1 MNNKKD
7 SNAALDVQNIH
18 YEINDK
24 IDVGLLILSI
34 FIPVVGL
41 VLYFL
46 QKENKPNA
54 SKKYGITGLVM
65 LIVSLVFAVSMS
77 AVAVRNVSDS
87 AKGETSVIS
96 QLIESK
102 DDSKEK
108 DSKNKSAKSFIDYN
122 NRKLMI
128 NGHTYILGKTT
139 LQEMMDDGVVFDDDF
154 AYRANS
160 VVDANKSDS
169 GTIVLS
175 EGWNTY
181 VHFSNFE
188 ENTTKTLKDC
198 VLSAVYFTVKE
209 DQEQRIIEFPF
220 SLKMTENKLKK
231 IAGKPTYT
239 SKHKFDDQKIKR
251 YEYKT
256 KSKSHYMDSGY
267 SFEFVNGKL
276 KYIVMDWTP

>member
-7 SNAALDVQNIH
+7 SKAELDVQDIH

-24 IDVGLLILSI
+24 IDVGLLVLSI
-34 FIPVVGL
+34 FVPVVGL

-65 LIVSLVFAVSMS
+65 LIVSLVLAISIS
-77 AVAVRNVSDS
+77 TVAIRNVSDNT
-87 AKGETSVIS
+87 KNETSIIS

-108 DSKNKSAKSFIDYN
+108 GSKNKSTKSFIDYD

-128 NGHTYILGKTT
+128 NGHTYTLGKTT
-139 LQEMMDDGVVFDDDF
+139 LQEMIDDGVVFDDDF
-154 AYRANS
+154 AYRANNI
-160 VVDANKSDS
+160 VDADKSDS
-169 GTIVLS
+169 GTIVL
-175 EGWNTY
+175 GDNWNAY

-209 DQEQRIIEFPF
+209 DREQKIIEFPF

-231 IAGKPTYT
+231 TAGKPTYT
-239 SKHKFDDQKIKR
+239 SKNKFDDQKIKR

>member
-7 SNAALDVQNIH
+7 SKAELDVQDIH

-34 FIPVVGL
+34 FVPVVGL

-65 LIVSLVFAVSMS
+65 LIVSLVFAISIS
-77 AVAVRNVSDS
+77 TVAIRNISGN
-87 AKGETSVIS
+87 AKDETNIIS

-102 DDSKEK
+102 DNSKEK
-108 DSKNKSAKSFIDYN
+108 NSKNKSTKSFVDYD

-128 NGHTYILGKTT
+128 NGHTYTLGKTT
-139 LQEMMDDGVVFDDDF
+139 LQEMIDDGVVFDDDF

-160 VVDANKSDS
+160 IVDADKSDS

-175 EGWNTY
+175 EGWNAY

-239 SKHKFDDQKIKR
+239 SKNKFDDQKIKR

-256 KSKSHYMDSGY
+256 KSKSHYTDSGY

>member
-1 MNNKKD
+1 MDNKKD
-7 SNAALDVQNIH
+7 SKATLDVQNIH

-24 IDVGLLILSI
+24 IDIGLLILSI
-34 FIPVVGL
+34 FVPVVGL

-65 LIVSLVFAVSMS
+65 LIVSVVFAISIS
-77 AVAVRNVSDS
+77 TIAVCNVSS
-87 AKGETSVIS
+87 NPKGETSIIS
-96 QLIESK
+96 QLVNSK
-102 DDSKEK
+102 DSSREK
-108 DSKNKSAKSFIDYN
+108 DSKSKSTKSFINYN

-128 NGHTYILGKTT
+128 NGHTYVLGKTT
-139 LQEMMDDGVVFDDDF
+139 LQDMIDDGVVFDDDF

-175 EGWNTY
+175 EDWNAY

-209 DQEQRIIEFPF
+209 DQEQETIEFPF

-231 IAGKPTYT
+231 TAGKPTYT
-239 SKHKFDDQKIKR
+239 SKNKFDKQKIKR

-267 SFEFVNGKL
+267 SFEFVDGKL
-276 KYIVMDWTP
+276 KYVVMDWTP

>member
-7 SNAALDVQNIH
+7 SKAELDVQDIH

-34 FIPVVGL
+34 FVPVVGL

-65 LIVSLVFAVSMS
+65 LIVSFIFAISIS
-77 AVAVRNVSDS
+77 TVAIRNVSDNT
-87 AKGETSVIS
+87 KNETSIIS

-108 DSKNKSAKSFIDYN
+108 DSKNKSTKSFIDYE

-128 NGHTYILGKTT
+128 NGHTYTLGKTT
-139 LQEMMDDGVVFDDDF
+139 LQEMIDDGVVFDDDF
-154 AYRANS
+154 AYRANNI
-160 VVDANKSDS
+160 VDADKSDS
-169 GTIVLS
+169 GTIVL
-175 EGWNTY
+175 GDNWNAY

-209 DQEQRIIEFPF
+209 DQEQKIIEFPF

-231 IAGKPTYT
+231 TAGKPTYT
-239 SKHKFDDQKIKR
+239 SKNKFDDQKIKR

>member
-7 SNAALDVQNIH
+7 SKAELDVQDIH

-34 FIPVVGL
+34 FVPVVGL
-41 VLYFL
+41 VLCFL

-65 LIVSLVFAVSMS
+65 LIVSLVFAISIS
-77 AVAVRNVSDS
+77 TVAIRNVSDNT
-87 AKGETSVIS
+87 KNETSIIS

-108 DSKNKSAKSFIDYN
+108 DSKNKSTKSFIDYD

-128 NGHTYILGKTT
+128 NGHTYTLGKTT
-139 LQEMMDDGVVFDDDF
+139 LQEMIDDGVVFDDDF
-154 AYRANS
+154 AYRANNI
-160 VVDANKSDS
+160 VDADKSDS
-169 GTIVLS
+169 GTIVL
-175 EGWNTY
+175 GDNWNAY

-209 DQEQRIIEFPF
+209 DQEQKIIEFPF

-231 IAGKPTYT
+231 AAGKPTYT
-239 SKHKFDDQKIKR
+239 SKNKFDDQKIKR

>member
-7 SNAALDVQNIH
+7 SKAELDVQDIH

-34 FIPVVGL
+34 FVPVVGL

-65 LIVSLVFAVSMS
+65 LIVSLIFAISIS
-77 AVAVRNVSDS
+77 TVAIRNVSDNT
-87 AKGETSVIS
+87 KNETSIIS

-108 DSKNKSAKSFIDYN
+108 GSKNKSTKSFIDYD

-128 NGHTYILGKTT
+128 NGHTYTLGKTT
-139 LQEMMDDGVVFDDDF
+139 LQEMIDDGVVFDDDF
-154 AYRANS
+154 AYRANNI
-160 VVDANKSDS
+160 VDADKSDS
-169 GTIVLS
+169 GTIVL
-175 EGWNTY
+175 GDNWNAY

-198 VLSAVYFTVKE
+198 VLSAVCFTVKE
-209 DQEQRIIEFPF
+209 DQEQKIIEFPF

-231 IAGKPTYT
+231 TAGKPTYT
-239 SKHKFDDQKIKR
+239 SKNKFDDQKIKR

>member
-7 SNAALDVQNIH
+7 SKAELDVQDIH

-34 FIPVVGL
+34 FVPVVGL

-65 LIVSLVFAVSMS
+65 LIVSLIFAISIS
-77 AVAVRNVSDS
+77 TVAIRNVSDNT
-87 AKGETSVIS
+87 KNETSIIS

-108 DSKNKSAKSFIDYN
+108 DSKNKSTKSFIDYD

-128 NGHTYILGKTT
+128 NGHTYTLGKTT
-139 LQEMMDDGVVFDDDF
+139 LQEMIDDGVVFDDDF
-154 AYRANS
+154 AYRANNI
-160 VVDANKSDS
+160 VDADKSDS
-169 GTIVLS
+169 GTIVL
-175 EGWNTY
+175 GDNWNAY

-209 DQEQRIIEFPF
+209 DQEQKIIEFPF

-231 IAGKPTYT
+231 TAGKPTYT
-239 SKHKFDDQKIKR
+239 SKNKFDDQKIKR
-251 YEYKT
+251 CEYKT

>member
-7 SNAALDVQNIH
+7 SKAELDVQDIH

-34 FIPVVGL
+34 FVPVVGL

-65 LIVSLVFAVSMS
+65 LIVSLIFAISIS
-77 AVAVRNVSDS
+77 TVAIRNVSDNT
-87 AKGETSVIS
+87 KNETSIIS

-108 DSKNKSAKSFIDYN
+108 DSKNKSTKSFIDYE

-128 NGHTYILGKTT
+128 NGHTYTLGKTT
-139 LQEMMDDGVVFDDDF
+139 LQEMIDDGVVFDDDF
-154 AYRANS
+154 AYRANNI
-160 VVDANKSDS
+160 VDADKSDS
-169 GTIVLS
+169 GTIVL
-175 EGWNTY
+175 GDNWNAY

-209 DQEQRIIEFPF
+209 DQEQKIIEFPF

-231 IAGKPTYT
+231 TAGKPTYT
-239 SKHKFDDQKIKR
+239 SKNKFDDQKIKR